1 MESGIVFGLTAALMG
16 KITVRDGAVQQGN
29 FDDYKMMRMKD
40 VPEIEVAIIET
51 DAPPTGVG
59 EPGTPPAAP
68 ALGNALFAATGIR
81 QRDLPLKL
89 A

>member
-1 MESGIVFGLTAALMG
+1 MG